1 MLYLL
6 RVGADSVYGGFHSPI
21 FQDLSYL
28 FIPIPDNNVLK
39 EKSIRYSEYKW
50 NNKDILSYI
59 PIKLRKKLSSYT
71 IHNDPEFVTCTY
83 GSPRYDKRGIEK
95 NYKKLLNLKE
105 NDLLVFYAA
114 FSNKFEDRNE
124 SISGLYF
131 FAYFVIDTIIE
142 YTTPESLKEDQK
154 RLISNNHHYIHKMK
168 TPVIVVGNCKKS
180 RVFEKVVLL
189 SSKQYDRDGSNYYP
203 CDEIKEML
211 SGYNKSF
218 NFSSLREFMHPS
230 IKKEFKDYLDNKS
243 GRNML
248 STINAATYYSK

>member
-50 NNKDILSYI
+50 NNRNILSYI
-59 PIKLRKKLSSYT
+59 PAKLSSYT
-71 IHNDPEFVTCTY
+71 IHNDPEFITCTY
-83 GSPRYDKRGIEK
+83 GSPKFNKSNKIEK
-95 NYKKLLNLKE
+95 NYKKLKNLKK
-105 NDLLVFYAA
+105 NDILVFYAA
-114 FSNKFEDRNE
+114 FSNKFEDKNE
-124 SISGLYF
+124 SISGLYL

-142 YTTPESLKEDQK
+142 YTTLESLKEDQK
-154 RLISNNHHYIHKMK
+154 KLISKNHHYIHKRK
-168 TPVIVVGNCKKS
+168 NPVIVVGNCKKS
-180 RVFEKVVLL
+180 RVFEKAVLL

-211 SGYNKSF
+211 SGYNKSL
-218 NFSSLREFMHPS
+218 NFSSLREFMHPL